1 MIGLSLIV
9 FGFITDISTQIR
21 QLEIQLYPDKFDS
34 MDKFFYRIQKWY
46 FYWNNYFGYCF
57 THQRLSTFS
66 SKKRQMTE
74 NADIT

>member
-34 MDKFFYRIQKWY
+34 MDKFF
-46 FYWNNYFGYCF
+46 
-57 THQRLSTFS
+57 L
-66 SKKRQMTE
+66 
-74 NADIT
+74 